1 VFGIGKGR
9 DSRFGADDVVVSKL
23 CIDTE
28 NVEFCVCVSAE
39 YFS

>member
-1 VFGIGKGR
+1 MFGIGKGR
-9 DSRFGADDVVVSKL
+9 DSRFGADDVVVIKL